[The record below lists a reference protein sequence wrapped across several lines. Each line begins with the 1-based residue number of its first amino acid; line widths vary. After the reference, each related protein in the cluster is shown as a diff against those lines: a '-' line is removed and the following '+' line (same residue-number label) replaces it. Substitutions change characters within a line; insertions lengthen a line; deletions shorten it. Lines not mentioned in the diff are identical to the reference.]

1 MDFCSRHP
9 HPPPLLNGQGDFF
22 IQEWAQQPLEKFA
35 EIPSF
40 ESMKQ
45 LPRKTITT
53 INKWR
58 GPTTTTVTVTA
69 MDTMTYRVFSGGG
82 AQDGLLLPGDTGQ
95 RRSQLPGVIP
105 GYSQVSWRPVAKVQ
119 DMYGSVNRQRMFLKT
134 TQLFMGILGGGVFC
148 LFYFPK

>member
-1 MDFCSRHP
+1 MNLCPHHP
-9 HPPPLLNGQGDFF
+9 HPPPILTHQGDFF

-69 MDTMTYRVFSGGG
+69 MDTLMYRVFSGGG
-82 AQDGLLLPGDTGQ
+82 AKDGLLLPGDTCQ
-95 RRSQLPGVIP
+95 RRSQLPGVFP
-105 GYSQVSWRPVAKVQ
+105 GYSQVSWAA
-119 DMYGSVNRQRMFLKT
+119 GSRSARHLWFR
-134 TQLFMGILGGGVFC
+134 
-148 LFYFPK
+148 